1 MLSLQADRPNVDH
14 AHADDRLAVIDVGS
28 NSMRCVVYEK
38 LTRSPVALFNEK
50 VLPSLGKTVERTGKL
65 NPEGVVLALDN
76 LVRFRRLLEG
86 MQVRRIDVLA
96 TAAVRDAADG
106 ADFVAEITRRT
117 GFHVDVLSGE
127 EEARLAALG
136 VLSGAPNAEGLA
148 GDLGGG
154 SLELVLLEK
163 GEIGAQ
169 VTTPLGPL
177 RLLEATDGKPGPAA
191 KLIDQHLSRLDWL
204 SRGKGRSYYPVGGA
218 WRALAKMH
226 MEQVNHPLH
235 IIHQYSVD
243 GAAMAEFAG
252 MVARTSRSNLEK
264 MQGVSKRR
272 LDTLPLAAL
281 VMERVLKAV
290 QPSRVTFS
298 AYGLREGHLY
308 DLLDAAERRQDP
320 LIMACEDVAE
330 RIGRF
335 GHAEILTGWT
345 APLFVGEDPTARRLR
360 QAACLLSDLGWA
372 EHPDYRAEHAF
383 LRILRMP
390 FAGVDHAERAF
401 LATAVHV
408 RYAGTM
414 DSPVLAP
421 ARGLLKEGALARA
434 YIVGLALRLAH
445 TLTGGAATLL
455 QRTLLRL
462 GDQKLTL
469 VLPEDAAMLTG
480 DSVQRRLDALAKALN
495 RTGEITVQSGP
506 KLAR

>member
-1 MLSLQADRPNVDH
+1 MMSLKADHLALDH
-14 AHADDRLAVIDVGS
+14 AHAEDRLAVIDVGS
-28 NSMRCVVYEK
+28 NSMRCVVYER

-50 VLPSLGKTVERTGKL
+50 VLPSLGRTVEKTGRL
-65 NPEGVVLALDN
+65 NPDGVKLALDN
-76 LVRFRRLLEG
+76 LTRFRRLLEG
-86 MQVRRIDVLA
+86 MQVGRVDVLA

-106 ADFVAEITRRT
+106 PAFVAEITRQT
-117 GFHVDVLSGE
+117 GFKVDVLSGE

-136 VLSGAPNAEGLA
+136 VLSGAPDAEGLA

-154 SLELVLLEK
+154 SLELVMLEK
-163 GEIGAQ
+163 GRIGSQ

-177 RLLEATDGKPGPAA
+177 RLLEATDGKPGSAA
-191 KLIDQHLSRLDWL
+191 KLVDQHLAKLDWL
-204 SRGKGRSYYPVGGA
+204 GKGKGKTFYPVGGA

-226 MEQVNHPLH
+226 LEQTNHPLH

-252 MVARTSRSNLEK
+252 QVARASRGVLEK

-290 QPSRVTFS
+290 QPARVTFS

-308 DLLDAAERRQDP
+308 DLLSPEDQQSDP
-320 LIMACEDVAE
+320 LLTACEDVAA

-335 GHAEILTGWT
+335 GHAEILSLWT
-345 APLFVGEDPTARRLR
+345 APLFAGEDPVAMRLR

-372 EHPDYRAEHAF
+372 EHPDYRADHAF

-401 LATAVHV
+401 LATCIYV
-408 RYAGTM
+408 RYAGTS
-414 DSPVLAP
+414 DGAALAP
-421 ARGLLKEGALARA
+421 ARGLLKESVLARA
-434 YIVGLALRLAH
+434 TMLGLALRLAH

-455 QRTLLRL
+455 QRTSLRL
-462 GDQKLTL
+462 GDAKLTL
-469 VLPEDAAMLTG
+469 MLPEDAAMLTG
-480 DSVQRRLDALAKALN
+480 EAVQRRLDALAKSLN
-495 RTGEITVQSGP
+495 RTGEIVVQHGP
-506 KLAR
+506 KLAH

>member
-1 MLSLQADRPNVDH
+1 MISLKADHSALDH
-14 AHADDRLAVIDVGS
+14 IHADDRLAVIDVGS
-28 NSMRCVVYEK
+28 NSMRCVVYER

-50 VLPSLGKTVERTGKL
+50 VLPGLGRTVEKTGRL
-65 NPEGVVLALDN
+65 NPDGVRLALDN
-76 LVRFRRLLEG
+76 LTRFRRLLEA
-86 MQVRRIDVLA
+86 MQVRRVDVLA

-106 ADFVAEITRRT
+106 PAFVAEISRQT
-117 GFHVDVLSGE
+117 GFTVDVLSGE

-136 VLSGAPNAEGLA
+136 VLSGAPDADGLA

-163 GEIGAQ
+163 GQIGSQ

-177 RLLEATDGKPGPAA
+177 RLLEATDGKAGSAA
-191 KLIDQHLSRLDWL
+191 KLIDQHLGKLDWL
-204 SRGKGRSYYPVGGA
+204 TKGKGRSFYPVGGA

-226 MEQVNHPLH
+226 LEQVNHPLH

-243 GAAMAEFAG
+243 GGVMADFAG
-252 MVARTSRSNLEK
+252 QVARASRGALEK

-281 VMERVLKAV
+281 VMERVLKTV
-290 QPSRVTFS
+290 QPSRVIFS

-308 DLLDAAERRQDP
+308 DLLPAEEQQMDP
-320 LIMACEDVAE
+320 LLTGCGDVAA

-335 GHAEILTGWT
+335 GHAEILSAWT
-345 APLFVGEDPTARRLR
+345 APLFAGEDPAARRLR
-360 QAACLLSDLGWA
+360 QAACLLSDLGWI

-401 LATAVHV
+401 LAACVYV
-408 RYAGTM
+408 RYAGILEGA
-414 DSPVLAP
+414 VLAP
-421 ARGLLKEGALARA
+421 ARGLLKETVLARA
-434 YIVGLALRLAH
+434 TMLGLALRLAH

-455 QRTLLRL
+455 QRTALRL
-462 GDQKLTL
+462 GGSTLTL
-469 VLPEDAAMLTG
+469 VLPEDASMLTG
-480 DSVQRRLDALAKALN
+480 ETVQRRLDALAKALN
-495 RTGEITVQSGP
+495 RVGEISIQPGG
-506 KLAR
+506 

>member
-1 MLSLQADRPNVDH
+1 MLSLKADRLNVDH
-14 AHADDRLAVIDVGS
+14 AHAEDRLAVIDVGS
-28 NSMRCVVYEK
+28 NSMRCVVYEQ

-50 VLPSLGKTVERTGKL
+50 VLPGLGKTVEKTGRL

-76 LVRFRRLLEG
+76 LCRFRRLLEG
-86 MQVRRIDVLA
+86 MQVARIDVLA
-96 TAAVRDAADG
+96 TAAVRDASDG
-106 ADFVAEITRRT
+106 AEFVAEITRRT
-117 GFHVDVLSGE
+117 GFHVEVLSGE

-136 VLSGAPNAEGLA
+136 VLSGSPNADGLA

-154 SLELVLLEK
+154 SLELVLLDK
-163 GEIGAQ
+163 GGIGAQ

-177 RLLEATDGKPGPAA
+177 RLLEATDGKPGSVA
-191 KLIDQHLSRLDWL
+191 KLVDQHLSKLDWL
-204 SRGKGRSYYPVGGA
+204 SRAKGRTYYPVGGA

-226 MEQVNHPLH
+226 LEQVNHPLH

-243 GAAMAEFAG
+243 GQVMADFASLVGRGGRAM
-252 MVARTSRSNLEK
+252 LEK

-290 QPSRVTFS
+290 QPARVTFS

-308 DLLDAAERRQDP
+308 DLLSPAERQSDP
-320 LIMACEDVAE
+320 LITACEDVAE

-335 GHAEILTGWT
+335 GHAEILSGWT
-345 APLFVGEDPTARRLR
+345 APLFAGEDRASARLR

-390 FAGVDHAERAF
+390 FAGVDHIERAF
-401 LATAVHV
+401 LATAIHV
-408 RYAGTM
+408 RYSGTL
-414 DSPVLAP
+414 DSPILAP
-421 ARGLLKEGALARA
+421 ARILLKEGALARA
-434 YIVGLALRLAH
+434 HMLGLALRLAH

-455 QRTLLRL
+455 QRTMLRV
-462 GDQKLTL
+462 GDTKLTL
-469 VLPEDAAMLTG
+469 LLPEDAGMLFG
-480 DSVQRRLDALAKALN
+480 DSVQRRLDALARTLN
-495 RTGEITVQSGP
+495 RTGEVVVQSAP